1 MDRTTKGQSLLRRIA
16 LFDVDMYV
24 HQDGETFEISASRD
38 DKDVKLTGRNLGTL
52 AKELA
57 RRLGIDLSR
66 WQ

>member
-38 DKDVKLTGRNLGTL
+38 DNDVKLSGRNLETL

-57 RRLGIDLSR
+57 RKLGIDLSR